1 MQSNTSFIT
10 IFDSIY
16 PDHLREIYDPPVI
29 LYSKGNAEYLS
40 NQKMLAVVG
49 SRKADQYTETMLNII
64 LPDLLAEGICIVSGL
79 AKGADSI
86 AHRLALNGQTI
97 GVTGSGFQHIY
108 PRSNHDLYQQMAA
121 RQLLLSE
128 YPPYIK
134 PQKFHFPMRNRIIA
148 GLSKGLLVTQAAMK
162 SGTMITVDR
171 ALEEGRDIFSVP
183 GSALDPLCEGTNSLI
198 SQGAK
203 LTVSAK
209 DILNEWA
216 F

>member
-1 MQSNTSFIT
+1 
-10 IFDSIY
+10 
-16 PDHLREIYDPPVI
+16 
-29 LYSKGNAEYLS
+29 
-40 NQKMLAVVG
+40 
-49 SRKADQYTETMLNII
+49 
-64 LPDLLAEGICIVSGL
+64 
-79 AKGADSI
+79 
-86 AHRLALNGQTI
+86 
-97 GVTGSGFQHIY
+97 
-108 PRSNHDLYQQMAA
+108 
-121 RQLLLSE
+121 
-128 YPPYIK
+128 
-134 PQKFHFPMRNRIIA
+134 MRNRIIA
-148 GLSKGLLVTQAAMK
+148 GLSKGLLVTQATIK